1 MKFPIGFLGVGL
13 PATVA
18 YGDSAGSSSNPTN
31 SYDFGTQDLGTD
43 ADGRTM
49 ILMIRAN
56 NANIV
61 ADTSG
66 VTSIS
71 VGGVA
76 GTKIGQLPSGNQS
89 AHWSTWILPRSDN
102 GGPTGTTGNVTINRN
117 IGNGFDR
124 AQWVMFAAYDLKSL
138 TPSDIELSTA
148 ADPATA
154 TIDVLGG
161 GIVTAI
167 AYYVNTTAF
176 TWTGP
181 TEVTDIIV
189 DVSGVGRL
197 SGALASN
204 QPATTGYT
212 ATADGA
218 ANCNVLAA
226 AWR

>member
-1 MKFPIGFLGVGL
+1 MKFPIGFLGVAT

-31 SYDFGTQDLGTD
+31 SYNFGTQDLGTD

-66 VTSIS
+66 VTSLT
-71 VGGVA
+71 VGGVG

-124 AQWVMFAAYDLKSL
+124 CHFVMFAAYDLKSL

-154 TIDVLGG
+154 TIDIMGG

-167 AYYVNTTAF
+167 AYYVNTTQF
-176 TWTGP
+176 TWTGA

-197 SGALASN
+197 GGALLSEQAA
-204 QPATTGYT
+204 ATGH
-212 ATADGA
+212 AVTADGA
-218 ANCNVLAA
+218 AACNVLAA